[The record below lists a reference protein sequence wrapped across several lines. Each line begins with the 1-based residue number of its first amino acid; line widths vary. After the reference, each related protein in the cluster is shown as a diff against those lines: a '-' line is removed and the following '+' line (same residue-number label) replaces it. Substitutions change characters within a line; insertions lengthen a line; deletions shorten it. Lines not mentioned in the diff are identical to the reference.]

1 MDYQLTVPAIGAVLH
16 TLNLGLHANDL
27 AYIIEHGGDRVI
39 IVDSSQAGNGAAVRR
54 STRPYRRGRRPVGR
68 ERWASSRCGHVDKD
82 ESPEPGT
89 ERGTGTR
96 TQKTEQGTKND
107 RSA

>member
-39 IVDSSQAGNGAAVRR
+39 IVDSSQAGNGDAVRR
-54 STRPYRRGRRPVGR
+54 STRPYRRRPRPVGR
-68 ERWASSRCGHVDKD
+68 GRWASSRCGHVDKD

-89 ERGTGTR
+89 ERGTERGTGTR
-96 TQKTEQGTKND
+96 TQKTEQGTK
-107 RSA
+107 